1 MASVAKAIDVLISS
15 YTRSSKI
22 GPNIKESKTDG
33 SQSVVPQDS
42 GSGPVPGSNNRDST
56 AGVESEALHRTS
68 IFPSSDSEENADIE
82 QLSTVPGNH
91 QSIVEAQASSSHYQ
105 HLGPGCIRLNDNVSD
120 EGSMISSPSISPDE
134 MYSFVFAPIEEEI
147 VGDLSYLL
155 AIIIEFLRRYSIF
168 FQLQSDLNS
177 LLETAKPGL
186 ILIAAC
192 QFLYPCVQ
200 CEMVMISKSSFYTLF
215 CTMLAA

>member
-1 MASVAKAIDVLISS
+1 MASVAKAIEVLISS
-15 YTRSSKI
+15 YIRTTKV
-22 GPNIKESKTDG
+22 GPNNKESKTDR

-42 GSGPVPGSNNRDST
+42 GSGPVPGSNNRDSA

-68 IFPSSDSEENADIE
+68 IFPSSDSEENADIK
-82 QLSTVPGNH
+82 QLNTVPGNH
-91 QSIVEAQASSSHYQ
+91 QSIVEAQASSSQYQ
-105 HLGPGCIRLNDNVSD
+105 HLGPGCIRLNDDVSD

-147 VGDLSYLL
+147 VGDPSYLL

-168 FQLQSDLNS
+168 FQFQSVLNS
-177 LLETAKPGL
+177 LVETAKQGL

-200 CEMVMISKSSFYTLF
+200 REMVMISQSSFYTLF
-215 CTMLAA
+215 YTMLEA